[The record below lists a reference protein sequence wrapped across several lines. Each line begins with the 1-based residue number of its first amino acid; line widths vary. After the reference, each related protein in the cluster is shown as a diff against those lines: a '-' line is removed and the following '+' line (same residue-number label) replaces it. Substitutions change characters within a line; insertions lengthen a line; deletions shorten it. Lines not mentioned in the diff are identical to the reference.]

1 LIHEATCNL
10 KYLFFKYL
18 QMPVAPGNWRESGNF
33 VFADGR
39 VEKYSRENDRE
50 ALIIHGLFL

>member
-1 LIHEATCNL
+1 
-10 KYLFFKYL
+10 
-18 QMPVAPGNWRESGNF
+18 MPVAPGNWRESGNF